1 MERSNGMGGTK
12 EEKNGSSGML
22 KTLKNWKEGE
32 LVLSFLKTNVFTE
45 GIYKNVERAILLAQN
60 LVQN

>member
-12 EEKNGSSGML
+12 EEKNGSNGML

-45 GIYKNVERAILLAQN
+45 GIYQNVERAILLAQH